1 MSSQLHPLHQESTL
15 TLSISGR
22 REPVPVRDA
31 LDPSEGS
38 HYDDLL
44 TALRGMTIAER
55 ENSSKALLLIEIEDL
70 ARNELKE
77 IGKAIDRSVKSWN
90 LDPYHHKVLLD
101 PGHTANTTNTPDSFF
116 RRHARTK
123 PRVILRLTSKVVLQK
138 VRSLLSSPPL
148 LLKVVAIF
156 DTLDLHSQI
165 NGFIERWDKN
175 IEQASRQGT
184 PQKGGQG
191 KRQRENTIDE
201 RASKRRLK
209 TEPVDQESLR
219 QSQTL
224 STGHP
229 SSTEDIPR
237 QVDSINRARALPTI
251 TSLQP
256 GLSSVQPHKNL
267 PSPASTQITTQT
279 AHLTEHNVLRASPVG
294 PAPQP
299 SCHQA
304 QQSSTLQTE
313 EEQRPWEPQVQQQ
326 QEELQHRLQQQQDF
340 IDEDMENEWDVEDFT
355 TYLLFQ

>member
-1 MSSQLHPLHQESTL
+1 MSNTS
-15 TLSISGR
+15 
-22 REPVPVRDA
+22 A
-31 LDPSEGS
+31 LEM
-38 HYDDLL
+38 Y
-44 TALRGMTIAER
+44 
-55 ENSSKALLLIEIEDL
+55 
-70 ARNELKE
+70 
-77 IGKAIDRSVKSWN
+77 
-90 LDPYHHKVLLD
+90 
-101 PGHTANTTNTPDSFF
+101 TAN
-116 RRHARTK
+116 
-123 PRVILRLTSKVVLQK
+123 VGV
-138 VRSLLSSPPL
+138 
-148 LLKVVAIF
+148 
-156 DTLDLHSQI
+156 
-165 NGFIERWDKN
+165 
-175 IEQASRQGT
+175 
-184 PQKGGQG
+184 
-191 KRQRENTIDE
+191 ENTIDE

-304 QQSSTLQTE
+304 QQSESWHLRGNSLAYDCDRFYPADGGGATAVGTTSAATAGRTAAQTAAAAG
-313 EEQRPWEPQVQQQ
+313 
-326 QEELQHRLQQQQDF
+326 LH
-340 IDEDMENEWDVEDFT
+340 
-355 TYLLFQ
+355 